1 MKLIKVEGCRGCG
14 RLLMIQPIANLEI
27 RLETQPLDA
36 QTAVQALVAGRN
48 LWTVTNNH
56 ASGAGAAEL
65 AALGSSGPGVRRP
78 FVVAEHVCP
87 TKGQEALSRRRSP
100 SVSPSV
106 QVTPQSPPAGRTAPF
121 SGPSAGPDSVRSAAT
136 RDSETQVAC
145 SVCGNLIR
153 LADTGTYALIE
164 LGSTLIDAFHTG
176 DCP

>member
-1 MKLIKVEGCRGCG
+1 
-14 RLLMIQPIANLEI
+14 MIQPQPATPVAGIANPDV
-27 RLETQPLDA
+27 RLDTEPLDA

-78 FVVAEHVCP
+78 FVVAEHICP
-87 TKGQEALSRRRSP
+87 TKGQEALSRRPSP

-106 QVTPQSPPAGRTAPF
+106 QVTPQSPPADRTAPF
-121 SGPSAGPDSVRSAAT
+121 SGPSAGPSSVPAAELRRSDS
-136 RDSETQVAC
+136 QVAC
-145 SVCGNLIR
+145 SFCGNLIR